1 MRLRH
6 DASCK
11 YCLLER
17 HQRFSFLVSAISFT
31 SKNKQDTSL
40 SQERGCVAFKSTT
53 SCSPGDSFGTR
64 ETGDR
69 RHVPPRLTRIGGPAS
84 IRARLC
90 VRAESKLLQESR
102 CQHTQLEQ
110 ADRHRSEV
118 ENWPHLA
125 CPVRRVREAV
135 VRKPAQIG
143 WAANP
148 WTGWCR
154 IAIADDSGAK

>member
-17 HQRFSFLVSAISFT
+17 RRRFSFLGSAISFG
-31 SKNKQDTSL
+31 SNNKQDTSL

-90 VRAESKLLQESR
+90 IRAESKLLQESR
-102 CQHTQLEQ
+102 L
-110 ADRHRSEV
+110 
-118 ENWPHLA
+118 
-125 CPVRRVREAV
+125 
-135 VRKPAQIG
+135 
-143 WAANP
+143 AANTSSSSRP
-148 WTGWCR
+148 IVIDQKWRTGP
-154 IAIADDSGAK
+154 ISHVQFGVFVKLS

>member
-1 MRLRH
+1 MMRLVNI
-6 DASCK
+6 ASWK
-11 YCLLER
+11 GMGAPPFYGAPFLLLR
-17 HQRFSFLVSAISFT
+17 TT
-31 SKNKQDTSL
+31 SMTLRCRRNEVVL
-40 SQERGCVAFKSTT
+40 LFKSTT

-84 IRARLC
+84 IGARLC